1 MNNKPGG
8 NDRNNGWASA
18 EVLQVVSEMKVPV
31 STTTSLLQSQQPF
44 RSHSDPRLGSV
55 WVVRIAL
62 SQYVKLAPPGGNK
75 SNKSYDGGMSEF
87 FQGGDLLLIQ
97 CQGLA
102 RYEGDVKRNEV
113 GSMICCVLFV

>member
-1 MNNKPGG
+1 MGNKPGG
-8 NDRNNGWASA
+8 NDRANGWASA

-62 SQYVKLAPPGGNK
+62 SQYVKFPPPAGNK
-75 SNKSYDGGMSEF
+75 NMKSYDGGMSEF

-97 CQGLA
+97 CHGLV
-102 RYEGDVKRNEV
+102 RYQWN
-113 GSMICCVLFV
+113 ML